1 MTSTPRSMLARAASV
16 LTTFGVDHPVLSQS
30 DISRRTDL
38 PLPTVHR
45 ICSELTRLGAL
56 ERRDDGRYQV
66 GVRLWEVGS
75 LAPRSRGLRDAALPV
90 MEDLYEATHENV
102 QLVVLEGTEALYVE
116 RIHGRDAVRLKGRAG
131 GRLPIHASSG
141 GLVLLAHG
149 GGALLDAVL
158 AAGLPTLARNTVVT
172 EHGLRRL
179 LGDVRRD
186 GFVVCDRH
194 LDEVTVAVAV
204 PLTDAGGCVVAA
216 LSVAVSVDSDPKPLV
231 PALRTA
237 ARVISR
243 SLGARQL
250 PQ

>member
-1 MTSTPRSMLARAASV
+1 MTTAPRSVLARAASV
-16 LTTFGVDHPVLSQS
+16 LASFGVDHPVLSQS

-45 ICSELTRLGAL
+45 ICAELTRLGAL
-56 ERRDDGRYQV
+56 ERRGDGRYQV

-75 LAPRSRGLRDAALPV
+75 LAPRSHGLRDAALPV

-102 QLVVLEGTEALYVE
+102 QLVVLEGSDALYIE

-141 GLVLLAHG
+141 GLVLLAHSDST
-149 GGALLDAVL
+149 LLDEVL
-158 AAGLPTLARNTVVT
+158 AGGLPKCAVNTVVT

-179 LGDVRRD
+179 LGEIRRD
-186 GFVVCDRH
+186 GYVVCDRH
-194 LDEVTVAVAV
+194 LDDVTVAVAA
-204 PLTDAGGCVVAA
+204 PLTDAGGFVVAA
-216 LSVAVSVDSDPKPLV
+216 LSVAVAVASDPRPLI

-243 SLGARQL
+243 SL
-250 PQ
+250 